1 MNFET
6 TLAQSKAMAA
16 AWSATVMP
24 GTPDAAKCADLVTY
38 LNGLSIPGTPDS
50 SVIIITH
57 PK

>member
-6 TLAQSKAMAA
+6 NLAQSKAMAA

-24 GTPDAAKCADLVTY
+24 GSPDATTCANFIAY